1 MIVDKHTK
9 KPYTQKG
16 VEGEG
21 IRRQFAFA
29 LFLLHIVL
37 LIVFSS
43 GSLFEGADLQDVSRV
58 AILTATLLYLAI
70 SFLYRERF
78 WSVPS
83 LTFLILALFHLGLFV
98 TPAING
104 QLPTFVVDV
113 GGSGTWFYSDATI
126 IAVRYVLLG
135 LVAYSAGLTL
145 VFSLGVTATVS
156 GEDNVSGSQD
166 SVYRNNLALVGF
178 VVLTVSTLTWLVIS
192 VYSGGP
198 FFFLRSYG
206 SYLAFTNDSALL
218 NYTYIGISYGLL
230 LSMFTRNHRVFAFS
244 IGIFAVFGV
253 CSLLLGMRDNVLIPA
268 VAAAAMWAKFRGVR
282 NSWIFVFGLIG
293 VLSIVSLVRQLRK
306 TGLGEFDFTGAIL
319 SPISAVEE
327 MGFSLRVLHTTIS
340 WHEIRN
346 EPFYGGV
353 TYMAPF
359 LRFVEGILG
368 FNRLEGQPDYR
379 LMNIEIGERVG
390 QIGGSIIGEAHHN
403 FGFLGIMCVLL
414 AVGVLIGFLT
424 LKART
429 ALVLAL
435 LGVITVLFLMHV
447 RNSFAP
453 IPFWFGVGILFVG
466 IAKLLSER
474 QMKRAEIL

>member
-1 MIVDKHTK
+1 M
-9 KPYTQKG
+9 
-16 VEGEG
+16 
-21 IRRQFAFA
+21 
-29 LFLLHIVL
+29 
-37 LIVFSS
+37 
-43 GSLFEGADLQDVSRV
+43 
-58 AILTATLLYLAI
+58 
-70 SFLYRERF
+70 
-78 WSVPS
+78 
-83 LTFLILALFHLGLFV
+83 
-98 TPAING
+98 
-104 QLPTFVVDV
+104 
-113 GGSGTWFYSDATI
+113 
-126 IAVRYVLLG
+126 
-135 LVAYSAGLTL
+135 
-145 VFSLGVTATVS
+145 
-156 GEDNVSGSQD
+156 
-166 SVYRNNLALVGF
+166 
-178 VVLTVSTLTWLVIS
+178 
-192 VYSGGP
+192 
-198 FFFLRSYG
+198 
-206 SYLAFTNDSALL
+206 
-218 NYTYIGISYGLL
+218 
-230 LSMFTRNHRVFAFS
+230 
-244 IGIFAVFGV
+244 
-253 CSLLLGMRDNVLIPA
+253 
-268 VAAAAMWAKFRGVR
+268 
-282 NSWIFVFGLIG
+282 
-293 VLSIVSLVRQLRK
+293 SIVSLVRQLRK